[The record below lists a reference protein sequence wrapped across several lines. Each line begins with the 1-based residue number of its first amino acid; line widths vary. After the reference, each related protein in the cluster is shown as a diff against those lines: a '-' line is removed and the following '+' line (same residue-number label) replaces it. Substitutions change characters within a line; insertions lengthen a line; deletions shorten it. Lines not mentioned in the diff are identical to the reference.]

1 MVRGAERA
9 AEDEEELRFWRT
21 ANDAAVADARRR
33 VPWLSCRGAEAAD
46 LAPPDDSELRV
57 GVKST
62 TSTGT
67 FTMHI
72 LSLSLQEDVNVYM
85 YIYNN
90 NVTTTALRREGRN
103 LQSMTNITALL
114 SV

>member
-1 MVRGAERA
+1 MSILLAKNRMGCVHEVRTMRGRRCRTRA
-9 AEDEEELRFWRT
+9 
-21 ANDAAVADARRR
+21 R
-33 VPWLSCRGAEAAD
+33 VPWLSSRGAEAAD

-85 YIYNN
+85 YIY
-90 NVTTTALRREGRN
+90 
-103 LQSMTNITALL
+103 I
-114 SV
+114 